1 MPAVSKNRD
10 KLLLIF
16 LLLLAFIVPLAITK
30 YLNNQSDLP
39 KNAALQLFGAVFV
52 ISVIVRGYFSG
63 KGQNS
68 IADRFQHTSPLD
80 PYVLVF
86 LFTAIAVTVF
96 SVNPVVSF
104 YGQYERQ
111 IGLVTILILGLIY
124 FYSRVVLADEL
135 RLRKLILVMETAAV
149 FMSVYAILQI
159 SGFDPF
165 DIQPPGVKRPVSFS
179 GNAVF
184 TGGFLSLVLPF
195 AILNASLKKNKFL
208 RIAFPIFI
216 FSGIIVTGT
225 RSAYLA
231 VLITVAALA
240 ILYPFLK
247 GTPVKFKIPKR
258 SLILVAGALSAGV
271 LFILLFPE
279 NQFAK
284 RFLSIFAE
292 GDNTRMYLWRDSL
305 NIFYK
310 YPLFGS
316 GIGMFPNALEEYY
329 SIRLKK
335 DEILRIFDNAHNN
348 YLHALCT
355 MGVTGFL
362 SYTLLLASG
371 VVISIRRFF
380 RKDTEKNKKILFL
393 SVFASLTAYMVYG
406 LTNFDDI
413 SILLYLFLIFGILG
427 SITLKSKTGSNL
439 KIDSQKL
446 RVHFLSILII
456 IFCIFCIYNS
466 FKLVWADRYYLE
478 GVKAFEVNDIK
489 QGVGFINDAV
499 YMQPEAGYYRYGL
512 ASNVYSWAITK
523 TGSNL
528 KMKNDL
534 LNQAEQEMLRA
545 RKNFKSEKECDVIL
559 ALINYQLGNTPKA
572 DSIKNEV
579 LKKDPVSINF
589 RLRLAEYY
597 LNINDPGSAKEN
609 LEEIEKTGYVT
620 AEILNARGYLFMK
633 TGKPEEAKAIF
644 LKVLE
649 IDPGNVFAKEMLG
662 RIQK

>member
-1 MPAVSKNRD
+1 M
-10 KLLLIF
+10 LLFIL
-16 LLLLAFIVPLAITK
+16 LLLLAFIVPLALTK

-39 KNAALQLFGAVFV
+39 KNAALQFFGAVFV

-63 KGQNS
+63 NGQNS
-68 IADRFQHTSPLD
+68 IADRFQHTSPMD

-86 LFTAIAVTVF
+86 LFIAVAVTIF
-96 SVNPVVSF
+96 SVNPAVSF

-111 IGLVTILILGLIY
+111 IGLVTILMLGLIY
-124 FYSRVVLADEL
+124 FYSRVVLEDES

-149 FMSVYAILQI
+149 LVSVYAILQRFGI
-159 SGFDPF
+159 DPL

-184 TGGFLSLVLPF
+184 AGGFLSLVLPF
-195 AILNASLKKNKFL
+195 AILNTSLKKNKIL
-208 RIAFPIFI
+208 RITFPVLI
-216 FSGIIVTGT
+216 FSGILVTGT

-231 VLITVAALA
+231 VLTAVISIAL
-240 ILYPFLK
+240 LYPLLK
-247 GTPVKFKIPKR
+247 EKPGKLRIPKR
-258 SLILVAGALSAGV
+258 SLISITAVLFAGV

-279 NQFAK
+279 NQFVK

-305 NIFYK
+305 NIFYE
-310 YPLFGS
+310 YPLFGP

-362 SYTLLLASG
+362 SYTLMLASG
-371 VVISIRRFF
+371 VVISIKGFF
-380 RKDTEKNKKILFL
+380 RKDTEKNKRILFL
-393 SVFASLTAYMVYG
+393 SIFASLAAYMVYG

-439 KIDSQKL
+439 KISAQKL
-446 RVHFLSILII
+446 RLHVSSTLIV

-466 FKLVWADRYYLE
+466 FMLVWADRSYLE
-478 GVKAFEVNDIK
+478 GVKAFEVYDIK

-499 YMQPEAGYYRYGL
+499 NMQPESGYYRYGL
-512 ASNVYSWAITK
+512 SSNVYNWAITK

-559 ALINYQLGNTPKA
+559 ALINYHLGITPKA
-572 DSIKNEV
+572 DSIKYEV
-579 LKKDPVSINF
+579 LNKDPISINF

-649 IDPGNVFAKEMLG
+649 IESGNVFAKEMLG